1 MSLTEEL
8 LRTKQATELKFIE
21 ASIPKGWRASSRK
34 TGDVITETTE
44 PLPEG
49 SKVTHESLLRMRNYD
64 PNEWRIVGNVRDSS
78 WDVQLKGGIKSTFSA
93 YKFEVAERVIT
104 ADNLDDLIKS
114 IGKRKAPKTLP
125 ELSPGTF
132 VYLAGDYQLGKSD
145 GDGIEGTLARIYAS
159 AEAAVAIYKAQGSG
173 RPEHVHIAW
182 LGDCIEGNVSQGGK
196 NMWRTRQTVTEQVR
210 VLRRIMLYVIDLFA
224 PHAKRVTVV
233 SVPGNHDEA
242 MRLPVATRS
251 DDSWAVDSLIA
262 VSDALELNPAAYG
275 HVECYVPG
283 VDEQDVTMELD
294 GLVVTHIHGHQY
306 RPGKQWDWWKGQ
318 MFGGQ
323 PAGQSKLL
331 LQGHMHHYSLDTK
344 GDRMW
349 ICVPA
354 FEQESTWW
362 KHRTGETGSPGG
374 LVFTIR
380 NQTPQ
385 GLTVL

>member
-1 MSLTEEL
+1 MSLSEEL

-21 ASIPKGWRASSRK
+21 ASVPKGWRASSRK
-34 TGDVITETTE
+34 TGDVITETTA
-44 PLPEG
+44 PLPAG
-49 SKVTHESLLRMRNYD
+49 QKVTNDSLLRMRGYD
-64 PNEWRIVGNVRDSS
+64 PNEWMIVGNVRDSS
-78 WDVQLKGGIKSTFSA
+78 WDVQLKGGIKDTFSA
-93 YKFEVAERVIT
+93 YKFEVAARVIT
-104 ADNLDDLIKS
+104 QDNLDDLVKS
-114 IGKRKAPKTLP
+114 IGERKPSMRFP
-125 ELSPGTF
+125 DLSDGVF

-145 GDGIEGTLARIYAS
+145 GDGIEGTLERIYAS
-159 AEAAVAIYKAQGSG
+159 SEAALATYVEQGTD
-173 RPEHVHIAW
+173 RPGHVHIAW
-182 LGDCIEGNVSQGGK
+182 LGDCIEGSVSQGGK

-210 VLRRIMLYVIDLFA
+210 ILRRVMLYVIDLFA
-224 PHAKRVTVV
+224 PYANRVTVV

-242 MRLPVATRS
+242 MRLPVTTRS

-275 HVECYVPG
+275 HVECFVPG

-323 PAGQSKLL
+323 PAGQSRLL
-331 LQGHMHHYSLDTK
+331 LQGHMHHFSVDTK

-374 LVFTIR
+374 VVMTIR
-380 NQTPQ
+380 NSTPQ
-385 GLTVL
+385 SLTVL